1 MNCAKCRKKMEREL
15 PRCPHCGMR
24 NPSGSGTFQ
33 VSAVLISTS
42 SADRVY
48 RSVDEVPDRLRTR
61 LLKSTN
67 SPNSAT
73 ILIADRRGRKE
84 IAKAMRKLPG
94 PAHRRLLRSVLS
106 SDAVAQPIAWFTPVR
121 RAAVMAA
128 IALCCFVLI
137 AFAFTRSWGK

>member
-1 MNCAKCRKKMEREL
+1 MPREL
-15 PRCPHCGMR
+15 SRCPHCGMR
-24 NPSGSGTFQ
+24 NPAASGTFQ

-42 SADRVY
+42 ASDHVY
-48 RSVDEVPDRLRTR
+48 RSVDEVPAALRTR

-106 SDAVAQPIAWFTPVR
+106 AGVAPPVAWLTPVR
-121 RAAVMAA
+121 RAAIMAA

-137 AFAFTRSWGK
+137 AFAFNHAWGR

>member
-1 MNCAKCRKKMEREL
+1 MGREL
-15 PRCPHCGMR
+15 SRCPHCGLR
-24 NPSGSGTFQ
+24 NPAGSGTFQ

-42 SADRVY
+42 GSDRVY
-48 RSVDEVPDRLRTR
+48 RSVDEVPARLRTR

-106 SDAVAQPIAWFTPVR
+106 SAGAASQPIAWLTPTR

-137 AFAFTRSWGK
+137 AMAFAYSWAK

>member
-1 MNCAKCRKKMEREL
+1 MEREL
-15 PRCPHCGMR
+15 SRCPHCGLR
-24 NPSGSGTFQ
+24 NPAGSGTFQ

-42 SADRVY
+42 GSDRVY
-48 RSVDEVPDRLRTR
+48 RSVDEVPARLRTR

-106 SDAVAQPIAWFTPVR
+106 SAAAASQPIAWLTPAR

-137 AFAFTRSWGK
+137 AIAFAHSWNP

>member
-1 MNCAKCRKKMEREL
+1 MEREL
-15 PRCPHCGMR
+15 PRCPHCGTR

-42 SADRVY
+42 SSDRVY
-48 RSVDEVPDRLRTR
+48 RSVDDVPARLRTR

-106 SDAVAQPIAWFTPVR
+106 SAAASQQIAWLTPAR

-128 IALCCFVLI
+128 IALCCLVLI
-137 AFAFTRSWGK
+137 AIAFTHSWVK